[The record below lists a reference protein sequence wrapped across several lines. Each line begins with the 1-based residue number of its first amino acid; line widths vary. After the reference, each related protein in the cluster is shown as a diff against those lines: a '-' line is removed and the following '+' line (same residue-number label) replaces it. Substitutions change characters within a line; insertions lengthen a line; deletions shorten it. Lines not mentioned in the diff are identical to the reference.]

1 MEQVLNALNRQNI
14 QVPVMEG
21 KRLVLYNERNR
32 EAAIRIAG
40 MQRTHGMQIQCMRME
55 EGLKAEVYCIWK
67 GSSVYGYCISGGRR
81 SDTGDQSVYR

>member
-40 MQRTHGMQIQCMRME
+40 MQRTHGMQIHPEC
-55 EGLKAEVYCIWK
+55 LK
-67 GSSVYGYCISGGRR
+67 
-81 SDTGDQSVYR
+81 

>member
-1 MEQVLNALNRQNI
+1 MNALNRQNI

-55 EGLKAEVYCIWK
+55 EGLKAEDYIAYGK
-67 GSSVYGYCISGGRR
+67 GQSVYGYCISGGRR
-81 SDTGDQSVYR
+81 SDTG